1 MEDRP
6 LKNVHVFIGG
16 KEKQREERGEPGEG
30 RGAGR
35 VGDKGRGGRREKEE
49 REKIYN
55 RKYQETCFKQRT
67 QPIVSGEG
75 DQLKE
80 RKS

>member
-1 MEDRP
+1 MFMC
-6 LKNVHVFIGG
+6 LL
-16 KEKQREERGEPGEG
+16 EERRG
-30 RGAGR
+30 RDKKEEDQEKEEELAGR

>member
-1 MEDRP
+1 MFMCLLEERRSREKKEVDQ
-6 LKNVHVFIGG
+6 G
-16 KEKQREERGEPGEG
+16 KEEEL
-30 RGAGR
+30 AGR
-35 VGDKGRGGRREKEE
+35 VGDKGRGKRREKEE

-75 DQLKE
+75 PQLKE